1 MNNLHSKAIPP
12 LTKEQ
17 IWRLYQLSKMTDD
30 EIDFSDIPEITHEE
44 FQRAF
49 ARKRAKQ
56 KKKFKNCRLKNLSR
70 HFFPRFFYATIQK
83 N

>member
-1 MNNLHSKAIPP
+1 MNNLNSKAIPP

-44 FQRAF
+44 FERAR
-49 ARKRAKQ
+49 ARKLAKLRNQ
-56 KKKFKNCRLKNLSR
+56 NLKVAS
-70 HFFPRFFYATIQK
+70 
-83 N
+83 